1 MPRPRSLTHQQIA
14 TAALAVLDRDG
25 LDGLSMRAVAKE
37 LGVGTM
43 SLYRYVTDRGQLESL
58 IVGLVFSEVELDLPP
73 RATARE
79 RLLILGERI
88 RVAVGIH
95 SATVQLLLTRRHT
108 SAGSQRWGEAALSVL
123 TEAGFTGRRR
133 VIAFRAYLSYVLG
146 ALQTEHFGPLS
157 GEGTTQLSE
166 LSTVDYPILVETAV
180 DSRGLAEEEEFRQ
193 GLEFLLLG
201 FGLDQSGTGS
211 APGGNP

>member
-1 MPRPRSLTHQQIA
+1 MPRPRSLTHHQIA

-43 SLYRYVTDRGQLESL
+43 SLYRYVSDRHQLESL
-58 IVGLVFSEVELDLPP
+58 IVGVVLSEVEIDLPP
-73 RATARE
+73 RATPRE

-95 SATVQLLLTRRHT
+95 SATVQLLLTHRHT
-108 SAGSQRWGEAALSVL
+108 SAGSQRWGEAALGVL

-133 VIAFRAYLSYVLG
+133 VVAFRAYLSYVLG
-146 ALQTEHFGPLS
+146 ALQTEHFSPLS
-157 GEGTTQLSE
+157 GAGTAQLTE

-180 DSRGLAEEEEFRQ
+180 DSHGLAEEEEFRR
-193 GLEFLLLG
+193 GLEFLLHG
-201 FGLDQSGTGS
+201 FGLD
-211 APGGNP
+211 